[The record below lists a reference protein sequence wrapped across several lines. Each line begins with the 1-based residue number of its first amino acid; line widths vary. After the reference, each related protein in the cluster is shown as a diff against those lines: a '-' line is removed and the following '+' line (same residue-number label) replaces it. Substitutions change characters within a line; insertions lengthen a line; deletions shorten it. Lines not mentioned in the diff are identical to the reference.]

1 MPDPAAPEFTRDL
14 SDLVAAKGADLG
26 LAFDGD
32 GGRLGVVD
40 SQGHFIAAD
49 RVLMLLAADILSR
62 HPGTDIV
69 FDVKCSRHLAEEIR
83 RAGGRPIMWR
93 SGHAALKAKLRD
105 SGALLAGE
113 LSGHLIFKER
123 WFGFDD
129 ALYAGARLIE
139 VLSRDRRPTNE
150 VFAALPGGL
159 ATPEFALPLAEGEPQ
174 RIMQTVMRL
183 ADRLD
188 GVMVIRIDGLRA
200 EFDQGFGLVR
210 ASNTQ
215 PQLTFRFEGDD
226 AEALEKIQALF
237 RRLME
242 KAAPG
247 LSMPF

>member
-1 MPDPAAPEFTRDL
+1 
-14 SDLVAAKGADLG
+14 
-26 LAFDGD
+26 
-32 GGRLGVVD
+32 
-40 SQGHFIAAD
+40 
-49 RVLMLLAADILSR
+49 
-62 HPGTDIV
+62 
-69 FDVKCSRHLAEEIR
+69 
-83 RAGGRPIMWR
+83 MWR
-93 SGHAALKAKLRD
+93 SGHAPLKAKLRD
-105 SGALLAGE
+105 SDALLAGE
-113 LSGHLIFKER
+113 LSGHFFFKER

-129 ALYAGARLIE
+129 AIYAGARLLE
-139 VLSRDRRPTNE
+139 VLSLDPRPTNE

-159 ATPEFALPLAEGEPQ
+159 ATPELALPLAEGAPA
-174 RIMQTVMRL
+174 RIMQTVMQM

-188 GVMVIRIDGLRA
+188 GVEVIRIDGLRA